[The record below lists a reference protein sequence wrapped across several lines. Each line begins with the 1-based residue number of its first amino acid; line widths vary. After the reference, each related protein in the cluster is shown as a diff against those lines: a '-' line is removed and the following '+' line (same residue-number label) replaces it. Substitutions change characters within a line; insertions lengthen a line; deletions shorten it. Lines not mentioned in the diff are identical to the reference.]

1 MKARSLLAVVVLALF
16 AGPIEAQNRL
26 PPVTLPDGP
35 VFYNTIDQPR
45 IRVVVLTEGLS
56 HPWGMAFLPNGDML
70 VTERE
75 GRLRV
80 IRDGVLDPDPIPGV
94 PEVFNE
100 TRFTGLMDI
109 ALHPQFAD
117 NNFVY
122 LTYTK
127 PLDDSVPGQG
137 RGTVALA
144 RGRFDGSA
152 LRDMRDIFVADAW
165 GGAVAGSR
173 IVFAPDG
180 TIYMTMGGAFGGRRA
195 VAQDPSAHAGK
206 VLRLMDD
213 GSVPDDNPFV
223 GREAY
228 KAEIFS
234 FGHRNQHGAAIH
246 PETGELWAA
255 EHSTQG
261 GDEVNVILAGR
272 NYGWPL
278 VSYGREYSGA
288 RVTEQPWQMAMEQ
301 PAVLW
306 VPSIAPSG
314 LMFYTGDRFPD
325 WQGNLFV
332 GGMMTGR
339 VPQTGH
345 LERIVLNRFGE
356 EVRREWLLADLKQRI
371 RDVRQGPDELI
382 YVLTEQDEAALL
394 RIEPVATESN

>member
-1 MKARSLLAVVVLALF
+1 MKVRSLLAIVFLALF
-16 AGPIEAQNRL
+16 ARPLESQNRRL

-94 PEVFNE
+94 PQVYNE
-100 TRFTGLMDI
+100 TRFTRLMDI
-109 ALHPQFAD
+109 ALHPQFVD

-152 LRDMRDIFVADAW
+152 LRDMRDIFVADPW

-195 VAQDPSAHAGK
+195 VA
-206 VLRLMDD
+206 
-213 GSVPDDNPFV
+213 V
-223 GREAY
+223 G
-228 KAEIFS
+228 
-234 FGHRNQHGAAIH
+234 Q
-246 PETGELWAA
+246 
-255 EHSTQG
+255 
-261 GDEVNVILAGR
+261 
-272 NYGWPL
+272 
-278 VSYGREYSGA
+278 
-288 RVTEQPWQMAMEQ
+288 
-301 PAVLW
+301 
-306 VPSIAPSG
+306 
-314 LMFYTGDRFPD
+314 
-325 WQGNLFV
+325 
-332 GGMMTGR
+332 
-339 VPQTGH
+339 
-345 LERIVLNRFGE
+345 
-356 EVRREWLLADLKQRI
+356 
-371 RDVRQGPDELI
+371 
-382 YVLTEQDEAALL
+382 
-394 RIEPVATESN
+394 